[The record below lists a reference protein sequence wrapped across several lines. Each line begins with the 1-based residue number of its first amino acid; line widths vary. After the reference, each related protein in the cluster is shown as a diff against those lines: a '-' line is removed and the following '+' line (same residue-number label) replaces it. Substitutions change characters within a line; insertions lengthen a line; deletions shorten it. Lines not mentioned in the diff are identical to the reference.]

1 MGAICLPEDSL
12 VQEDRPALVTSWE
25 RLSSSS
31 GLRSEV
37 VREVRELREVR
48 EVRARTLSRPQC
60 RRRYG
65 GRYRISR
72 SVICAQT
79 EGEEFC
85 RGDSWSSLSTEDQQG
100 HHFLIG
106 FTSWAQ
112 TCSKPGY
119 PGLYTFTSIAAIRD
133 WLQGT
138 MMVTQG
144 NVSTNLPT
152 LLNLLSFTKL
162 LYLSSLS

>member
-12 VQEDRPALVTSWE
+12 DQEDRAALVTSWE

-37 VREVRELREVR
+37 VREL
-48 EVRARTLSRPQC
+48 RARTLSRSQC

-85 RGDSWSSLSTEDQQG
+85 RGDSWSSLTTEDQQG

-106 FTSWAQ
+106 FTSWAR

-133 WLQGT
+133 WLQGA

-144 NVSTNLPT
+144 NASTNLPT
-152 LLNLLSFTKL
+152 LLIILTLH
-162 LYLSSLS
+162 

>member
-12 VQEDRPALVTSWE
+12 DPEDRPALVTSWE

-37 VREVRELREVR
+37 VREL
-48 EVRARTLSRPQC
+48 RARTLSRSQC

-85 RGDSWSSLSTEDQQG
+85 RGDSWSSLTTEDQQG

-106 FTSWAQ
+106 FTSWAR

-133 WLQGT
+133 WLQGA

-162 LYLSSLS
+162 LFKFHILRD